1 MPLNLSLLGNLSVLV
16 QIYNPSTCEAYFFL
30 LYVRLCS
37 VYMSVC
43 VRASDPLKLKLQTAL
58 S

>member
-30 LYVRLCS
+30 LYVRL
-37 VYMSVC
+37 
-43 VRASDPLKLKLQTAL
+43 
-58 S
+58 